1 MQFASRRKYES
12 VLAAFESESKIGVNY
27 RISIGMKYSTSHLAV
42 SSLRVL
48 FTILFFVG
56 LCEAQTCLTAGDM
69 DQPSRTALDAAAKRY
84 FDMAAKGDSA
94 GLKQRAIAS
103 LAADFSGIETAV
115 KDNQSTLAGATG
127 SPRPPYLLKIEGNA
141 PLQRAEFLCGVFG
154 ANGQTANSA
163 EFVIPNLQPGNY
175 AVVTLDVSGAKPRTV
190 SFVLQQQGA
199 DWKVGG
205 FYVKDP
211 QIAGHD
217 SKWFAEKARAFK
229 SKGQTRSAWLY
240 FLEAR
245 ELAVPVP
252 FMYTQLTDKL
262 FDESESVKPADL
274 PSGGAAVD
282 LAGVG
287 KIYRLVAAFPLPVG
301 QDLDL
306 VIKYDTPSV
315 ADTGKTF
322 QENSSVMKAVLVKF
336 PEFRD
341 AFDGMVVRA
350 VEPSGR
356 DYGSMLAMKD
366 IK

>member
-1 MQFASRRKYES
+1 VAES
-12 VLAAFESESKIGVNY
+12 
-27 RISIGMKYSTSHLAV
+27 
-42 SSLRVL
+42 
-48 FTILFFVG
+48 
-56 LCEAQTCLTAGDM
+56 QTCLTSGDM
-69 DQPSRTALDAAAKRY
+69 DQPTRTALDAAAKRY
-84 FDMAAKGDSA
+84 FDMASKGDSA
-94 GLKQRAIAS
+94 GLKQNAIPS
-103 LAADFSGIETAV
+103 LTADFSGIETAV
-115 KDNQSTLAGATG
+115 KDNQGTLAGETG
-127 SPRPPYLLKIEGNA
+127 SPRPPYLLKIEGAA
-141 PLQRAEFLCGVFG
+141 PVQRAEFLCGVFG

-175 AVVTLDVSGAKPRTV
+175 AVVTVDATGPKPRTV

-199 DWKVGG
+199 EWKVGG

-211 QIAGHD
+211 AIGGHD
-217 SKWFAEKARAFK
+217 SKWFADKARAFK
-229 SKGQTRSAWLY
+229 TKGQTRSAWLY

-252 FMYTQLTDKL
+252 FMYTQATDKL
-262 FDESESVKPADL
+262 YDESEGVKPADL
-274 PSGGAAVD
+274 PSNGSSVD
-282 LAGVG
+282 LAGAG
-287 KIYRLVAAFPLPVG
+287 KTYRLTAAFPLPVG
-301 QDLDL
+301 QDFDL
-306 VIKYDTPSV
+306 VIKYETASI

-322 QENSSVMKAVLVKF
+322 QENSAVMKAVLTKF

>member
-1 MQFASRRKYES
+1 MNLQIISGMS
-12 VLAAFESESKIGVNY
+12 VKKHPMSSVITF
-27 RISIGMKYSTSHLAV
+27 
-42 SSLRVL
+42 SLRVL
-48 FTILFFVG
+48 LTVLLLFG
-56 LCEAQTCLTAGDM
+56 LSEAQTCLTSGDM
-69 DQPSRTALDAAAKRY
+69 DQPTRTALDAAARRY

-94 GLKQRAIAS
+94 GLKQSSIAS
-103 LAADFSGIETAV
+103 LAGDFSGVETAV
-115 KDNQSTLAGATG
+115 KDNQSTLAGQAG
-127 SPRPPYLLKIEGNA
+127 SPRPPYLLKIEGSA
-141 PLQRAEFLCGVFG
+141 PVQRAEFLCGVFG

-211 QIAGHD
+211 QIGGHD
-217 SKWFAEKARAFK
+217 SKWFADKARAFK
-229 SKGQTRSAWLY
+229 TKGQTHTAWLY

-245 ELAVPVP
+245 ELAVPLP
-252 FMYTQLTDKL
+252 FMYTQTTDKL
-262 FDESESVKPADL
+262 YDESESVKPADL
-274 PSGGAAVD
+274 PSGGSAVD
-282 LAGVG
+282 LAGAG
-287 KIYRLVAAFPLPVG
+287 KTYRLTAAFPLPVG
-301 QDLDL
+301 QDFDL
-306 VIKYDTPSV
+306 VIKYETASI

-322 QENSSVMKAVLVKF
+322 QENSAVMKAVLTKF